1 MSPNSAYIYS
11 ILSEAIAT
19 KNSAAFVVSG
29 GSSPIKIF
37 QELSNSDLDWSKV
50 TITLVDDRAV
60 DKNHDDSNEK
70 LLNEY
75 LLINKASN
83 ANFVSLFTDSVN
95 VKNIKGGYDLMLLGM
110 GEDAHFA
117 SLFPSMIDTSPEH
130 FNINSKPEIIYT
142 EPMGNPLHPRVSMN
156 LSMILNSKKI
166 ILLASNSNKS
176 EMISQAKNNTSLPL
190 HYLFN
195 QELVNIEILKTY

>member
-1 MSPNSAYIYS
+1 MSPNTAYIHS
-11 ILSEAIAT
+11 ILSEAIAI
-19 KNSAAFVVSG
+19 KNAASFVVSG
-29 GSSPIKIF
+29 GSSPITVF
-37 QELSNSDLDWSKV
+37 QELSNSDLDWSKI

-117 SLFPSMIDTSPEH
+117 SLFPSMIETSPEH

-156 LSMILNSKKI
+156 LSMILESKKI

-176 EMISQAKNNTSLPL
+176 KMISQAKNNTSLPL
-190 HYLFN
+190 YYLFN

>member
-60 DKNHDDSNEK
+60 DKNHNDSNEK
-70 LLNEY
+70 LLNEH
-75 LLINKASN
+75 LLINKASD
-83 ANFVSLFTDSVN
+83 ANFISLFTDSKN
-95 VKNIKGGYDLMLLGM
+95 VKNIKDGCDLMLLGM

-117 SLFPSMIDTSPEH
+117 SLFPSMIESNPEN

-142 EPMGNPLHPRVSMN
+142 EPMGDPLHPRVSMN
-156 LSMILNSKKI
+156 LSMILDSKKI
-166 ILLASNSNKS
+166 ILLASNGNKFELIS
-176 EMISQAKNNTSLPL
+176 EAKNNTGLPL
-190 HYLFN
+190 YYLFN

>member
-1 MSPNSAYIYS
+1 MSPNTAYIHS
-11 ILSEAIAT
+11 ILSKAIAI
-19 KNSAAFVVSG
+19 KNAASFVVSG
-29 GSSPIKIF
+29 GSSPITIF
-37 QELSNSDLDWSKV
+37 QELSNSDLDWSKI

-70 LLNEY
+70 LLNEHF
-75 LLINKASN
+75 LINKASN
-83 ANFVSLFTDSVN
+83 ANFVSLFTDSVS

-117 SLFPSMIDTSPEH
+117 SLFPSMIETSPEH

-156 LSMILNSKKI
+156 LSMILDSKKI
-166 ILLASNSNKS
+166 ILLASNSNKF

-190 HYLFN
+190 YYLLN
-195 QELVNIEILKTY
+195 QELINIEILKTY

>member
-1 MSPNSAYIYS
+1 MSPNTVYIHS
-11 ILSEAIAT
+11 ILSEAIAI
-19 KNSAAFVVSG
+19 KNAASFVVSG
-29 GSSPIKIF
+29 GSSPITIF
-37 QELSNSDLDWSKV
+37 QELSNSDLDWSKI

-70 LLNEY
+70 LLNEH

-95 VKNIKGGYDLMLLGM
+95 VKNIKRGYDLMLLGM

-117 SLFPSMIDTSPEH
+117 SLFPSMIETSPEH
-130 FNINSKPEIIYT
+130 FNINSKHEIIYT

-156 LSMILNSKKI
+156 LSMILDSKKI

>member
-60 DKNHDDSNEK
+60 DKNHDRFK
-70 LLNEY
+70 
-75 LLINKASN
+75 
-83 ANFVSLFTDSVN
+83 
-95 VKNIKGGYDLMLLGM
+95 
-110 GEDAHFA
+110 
-117 SLFPSMIDTSPEH
+117 
-130 FNINSKPEIIYT
+130 
-142 EPMGNPLHPRVSMN
+142 
-156 LSMILNSKKI
+156 
-166 ILLASNSNKS
+166 
-176 EMISQAKNNTSLPL
+176 
-190 HYLFN
+190 
-195 QELVNIEILKTY
+195 

>member
-1 MSPNSAYIYS
+1 MSPNTAYIHS

-19 KNSAAFVVSG
+19 KNSASFVVSG
-29 GSSPIKIF
+29 GSSPITIF
-37 QELSNSDLDWSKV
+37 QELSNSDLDWSKI

-70 LLNEY
+70 LLNEH

-83 ANFVSLFTDSVN
+83 ANFISLFTDSKN
-95 VKNIKGGYDLMLLGM
+95 IKNIKGGYDLMLLGM

-117 SLFPSMIDTSPEH
+117 SLFPSMIETSPEH
-130 FNINSKPEIIYT
+130 LDINSKPEIIYT
-142 EPMGNPLHPRVSMN
+142 EPLGNPLHPRVSMN
-156 LSMILNSKKI
+156 LSMILDSKKI
-166 ILLASNSNKS
+166 ILLASNSNKF
-176 EMISQAKNNTSLPL
+176 ELISQAKNNTSLPL
-190 HYLFN
+190 YYLFN

>member
-1 MSPNSAYIYS
+1 MSPNTAYIHS
-11 ILSEAIAT
+11 ILSEAIAI
-19 KNSAAFVVSG
+19 KKAASFVVSG
-29 GSSPIKIF
+29 GSSPITIF
-37 QELSNSDLDWSKV
+37 QELSNADLDWSKI

-117 SLFPSMIDTSPEH
+117 SLFPSMIETSPEH

-156 LSMILNSKKI
+156 ISMILDSKKI
-166 ILLASNSNKS
+166 ILLASNSNKF
-176 EMISQAKNNTSLPL
+176 EMISQAINNTGLPL
-190 HYLFN
+190 YYLFN

>member
-60 DKNHDDSNEK
+60 DKNHNDSNEK
-70 LLNEY
+70 LLNEH
-75 LLINKASN
+75 LLINKASD
-83 ANFVSLFTDSVN
+83 ANFISLFTDSKN
-95 VKNIKGGYDLMLLGM
+95 VKNIKDGCDLMLLGM

-117 SLFPSMIDTSPEH
+117 SLFPSMIESNPEH
-130 FNINSKPEIIYT
+130 FNINSKD
-142 EPMGNPLHPRVSMN
+142 R
-156 LSMILNSKKI
+156 
-166 ILLASNSNKS
+166 KS
-176 EMISQAKNNTSLPL
+176 
-190 HYLFN
+190 
-195 QELVNIEILKTY
+195 VV

>member
-11 ILSEAIAT
+11 ILYEAIAT

-60 DKNHDDSNEK
+60 DKNHNDSNEK

-75 LLINKASN
+75 LLINKASD
-83 ANFVSLFTDSVN
+83 ANFISLFTDSKN
-95 VKNIKGGYDLMLLGM
+95 VKNIKDGCDLMLLGM

-117 SLFPSMIDTSPEH
+117 SLFPSMIESNPEH

-142 EPMGNPLHPRVSMN
+142 EPMGDPLHPRVSMN
-156 LSMILNSKKI
+156 LSMILDSKKI
-166 ILLASNSNKS
+166 ILLASNGNKFELIS
-176 EMISQAKNNTSLPL
+176 EAKNNTGLPL
-190 HYLFN
+190 YYLFN

>member
-29 GSSPIKIF
+29 GSSPITIF
-37 QELSNSDLDWSKV
+37 QELSNSDLDWSKI

>member
-1 MSPNSAYIYS
+1 MSPNTAYIHS
-11 ILSEAIAT
+11 ILSEAIAI
-19 KNSAAFVVSG
+19 KNAASFVVSG
-29 GSSPIKIF
+29 GSSPITIF
-37 QELSNSDLDWSKV
+37 QELSNSDLDWSKI

-117 SLFPSMIDTSPEH
+117 SLFPSMIETSPEH

-156 LSMILNSKKI
+156 LSMILESKKI

-190 HYLFN
+190 YYLFN

>member
-1 MSPNSAYIYS
+1 MSPNTAYIHS
-11 ILSEAIAT
+11 ILSEAIAI
-19 KNSAAFVVSG
+19 KNAASFVVSG

-117 SLFPSMIDTSPEH
+117 SLFPSMIETSPEH
-130 FNINSKPEIIYT
+130 LNINSKPEIIYT

-156 LSMILNSKKI
+156 LSMILDSKKI
-166 ILLASNSNKS
+166 ILLASNSNKF

-190 HYLFN
+190 YYLFN

>member
-1 MSPNSAYIYS
+1 MSPNTAYIHS
-11 ILSEAIAT
+11 ILSEAIAI
-19 KNSAAFVVSG
+19 KKAASFVVSG
-29 GSSPIKIF
+29 GSSPITIF
-37 QELSNSDLDWSKV
+37 QELSNADLDWSKI

-70 LLNEY
+70 LLNEH

-117 SLFPSMIDTSPEH
+117 SLFPSMIETSPEH

-156 LSMILNSKKI
+156 LSMILDSKKI

-190 HYLFN
+190 YYLFN

>member
-60 DKNHDDSNEK
+60 DKNHNDSNEK
-70 LLNEY
+70 LLNEH
-75 LLINKASN
+75 LLINKASD
-83 ANFVSLFTDSVN
+83 ANFISLFTDSKN
-95 VKNIKGGYDLMLLGM
+95 VKNIKDGYDLMLLGM

-117 SLFPSMIDTSPEH
+117 SLFPSMIESNPEY

-142 EPMGNPLHPRVSMN
+142 EPMGDPLHPRVSMN
-156 LSMILNSKKI
+156 LSMILDSKKI
-166 ILLASNSNKS
+166 ILLASNGNKFELIS
-176 EMISQAKNNTSLPL
+176 EAKNNTGLPL
-190 HYLFN
+190 YYLFN

>member
-60 DKNHDDSNEK
+60 DKNHNDSNEK
-70 LLNEY
+70 LLNEH
-75 LLINKASN
+75 LLINKASD
-83 ANFVSLFTDSVN
+83 ANFISLFTDSKN
-95 VKNIKGGYDLMLLGM
+95 VKNIKDGCDLMLLGM

-117 SLFPSMIDTSPEH
+117 SLFPSMIESNPEH

-142 EPMGNPLHPRVSMN
+142 EPMGDPLHPSVSMN
-156 LSMILNSKKI
+156 LSMILDSKKI
-166 ILLASNSNKS
+166 ILLASNGNKFELIS
-176 EMISQAKNNTSLPL
+176 ESKNNTGLPL
-190 HYLFN
+190 YYLFN

>member
-1 MSPNSAYIYS
+1 MSPNTAYIHS
-11 ILSEAIAT
+11 ILSEAIAI
-19 KNSAAFVVSG
+19 KNAASFVVSG
-29 GSSPIKIF
+29 GSSPITIF
-37 QELSNSDLDWSKV
+37 QELSNSDLDWSKI

-117 SLFPSMIDTSPEH
+117 SLFPSMIETSPEH

-156 LSMILNSKKI
+156 LSMILESKKI

-176 EMISQAKNNTSLPL
+176 KMISQAKNNTSLPL
-190 HYLFN
+190 YYLFN

>member
-1 MSPNSAYIYS
+1 MSPNTAYIHS
-11 ILSEAIAT
+11 ILSEAIAI
-19 KNSAAFVVSG
+19 KNAASFVVSG
-29 GSSPIKIF
+29 GSSPITIF
-37 QELSNSDLDWSKV
+37 QELSNSDLDWSKI

-117 SLFPSMIDTSPEH
+117 SLFPSMIETSPEH

-142 EPMGNPLHPRVSMN
+142 EPMGDPLHPRVSMN
-156 LSMILNSKKI
+156 LSMILDSKKI
-166 ILLASNSNKS
+166 ILLASNGNKFELIS
-176 EMISQAKNNTSLPL
+176 EAKNNTGLPL
-190 HYLFN
+190 YYLFN

>member
-60 DKNHDDSNEK
+60 DKNHNDSNEK

-75 LLINKASN
+75 WENIDPFDAAGQFCDKGKSYRSVIFFNDKKQKDLIKTS
-83 ANFVSLFTDSVN
+83 FKKIEKEIRSTSVN
-95 VKNIKGGYDLMLLGM
+95 R
-110 GEDAHFA
+110 F
-117 SLFPSMIDTSPEH
+117 
-130 FNINSKPEIIYT
+130 
-142 EPMGNPLHPRVSMN
+142 
-156 LSMILNSKKI
+156 
-166 ILLASNSNKS
+166 
-176 EMISQAKNNTSLPL
+176 
-190 HYLFN
+190 
-195 QELVNIEILKTY
+195 

>member
-1 MSPNSAYIYS
+1 MSPNTAYIHS
-11 ILSEAIAT
+11 ILSEAIAI
-19 KNSAAFVVSG
+19 KNAASFVVSG
-29 GSSPIKIF
+29 GSSPITIF
-37 QELSNSDLDWSKV
+37 QELSNSDLDWSKI

-117 SLFPSMIDTSPEH
+117 SLFPSMIETSPEH

-156 LSMILNSKKI
+156 LSMILDSKKI

-190 HYLFN
+190 YYLFN

>member
-1 MSPNSAYIYS
+1 MSPNSAYIYT

-60 DKNHDDSNEK
+60 DKNHNDSNEK
-70 LLNEY
+70 LLNEH
-75 LLINKASN
+75 LLINKASD
-83 ANFVSLFTDSVN
+83 ANFISLFTDSKN
-95 VKNIKGGYDLMLLGM
+95 VKNIKDGYDLMLLGM

-117 SLFPSMIDTSPEH
+117 SLFPSMIESNPEH

-142 EPMGNPLHPRVSMN
+142 EPMGDPLHPRVSMN
-156 LSMILNSKKI
+156 LSMILDSKKI
-166 ILLASNSNKS
+166 ILLASNGNKFELIS
-176 EMISQAKNNTSLPL
+176 EAKNNTGLPL
-190 HYLFN
+190 YYLLN

>member
-1 MSPNSAYIYS
+1 MSPNTVYIHS
-11 ILSEAIAT
+11 ILSEAIAI
-19 KNSAAFVVSG
+19 KNADSFVVSG
-29 GSSPIKIF
+29 GSSPITIF
-37 QELSNSDLDWSKV
+37 QELSNADLDWSKI

-117 SLFPSMIDTSPEH
+117 SLFPSMIETSPEH

-156 LSMILNSKKI
+156 LSMILDSKKI

>member
-60 DKNHDDSNEK
+60 DKNHNDSNEK
-70 LLNEY
+70 LLNEH
-75 LLINKASN
+75 LLINKASD
-83 ANFVSLFTDSVN
+83 ANFISLFTDSKN
-95 VKNIKGGYDLMLLGM
+95 VKNRKDGCDLMLLGM

-117 SLFPSMIDTSPEH
+117 SLFPSMIETSPEH

-142 EPMGNPLHPRVSMN
+142 EPMG
-156 LSMILNSKKI
+156 LSLIHISEPTRLLSISYAVFCLKKKKKI
-166 ILLASNSNKS
+166 HTTT
-176 EMISQAKNNTSLPL
+176 Q
-190 HYLFN
+190 
-195 QELVNIEILKTY
+195 

>member
-1 MSPNSAYIYS
+1 MSPNTAYIHS
-11 ILSEAIAT
+11 ILSKAIAI
-19 KNSAAFVVSG
+19 KNAASFVVSG
-29 GSSPIKIF
+29 GSSPITIF
-37 QELSNSDLDWSKV
+37 QELSNSDLDWSKI

-117 SLFPSMIDTSPEH
+117 SLFPSMIETSPEH

-156 LSMILNSKKI
+156 LSMILDSKKI

-190 HYLFN
+190 YYLFN

>member
-60 DKNHDDSNEK
+60 DKNHNDSNER
-70 LLNEY
+70 LLNEH
-75 LLINKASN
+75 LLINKASD
-83 ANFVSLFTDSVN
+83 ANFISLFTDSKN
-95 VKNIKGGYDLMLLGM
+95 VKNIKDGCDLMLLGM

-117 SLFPSMIDTSPEH
+117 SLFPSMIESNPEH

-142 EPMGNPLHPRVSMN
+142 EPMGDPLHPRVSMN
-156 LSMILNSKKI
+156 LSMILDSKKI
-166 ILLASNSNKS
+166 ILLASNGNKFELIS
-176 EMISQAKNNTSLPL
+176 EAKNNTGLPL
-190 HYLFN
+190 YYLFN

>member
-19 KNSAAFVVSG
+19 KDSAVFVVSG

-60 DKNHDDSNEK
+60 DKNHNDSNEK
-70 LLNEY
+70 LLNEH
-75 LLINKASN
+75 LLINKASD
-83 ANFVSLFTDSVN
+83 ANFISLFTDSKN
-95 VKNIKGGYDLMLLGM
+95 VKNIKDGCDLMLLGM

-117 SLFPSMIDTSPEH
+117 SLFPSMIESNPEH

-142 EPMGNPLHPRVSMN
+142 EPMGDPLHPRVSMN
-156 LSMILNSKKI
+156 LSMILDSKKI
-166 ILLASNSNKS
+166 ILLASNGNKFELIS
-176 EMISQAKNNTSLPL
+176 EAKNNKGLPL
-190 HYLFN
+190 YYLFN

>member
-1 MSPNSAYIYS
+1 MSPNTAYIHF

-19 KNSAAFVVSG
+19 KNSASFVVSG
-29 GSSPIKIF
+29 GSSPITIF
-37 QELSNSDLDWSKV
+37 QELSNSDLDWSKI

-75 LLINKASN
+75 FLINKASN

-110 GEDAHFA
+110 GEDGHFA
-117 SLFPSMIDTSPEH
+117 SLFPSMIETSPEY

-156 LSMILNSKKI
+156 ISMILDSKKI
-166 ILLASNSNKS
+166 ILLASNSNKF

-190 HYLFN
+190 YYLFN

>member
-1 MSPNSAYIYS
+1 MSPNTAYIHS
-11 ILSEAIAT
+11 ILSEAIAI
-19 KNSAAFVVSG
+19 KKAASFVVSG
-29 GSSPIKIF
+29 GSSPITIF
-37 QELSNSDLDWSKV
+37 QELSNADLDWSKI

-117 SLFPSMIDTSPEH
+117 SLFPSMIETSPEH

-156 LSMILNSKKI
+156 LSMILDSKKI

-190 HYLFN
+190 YYLFN

>member
-1 MSPNSAYIYS
+1 MSPNTAYIHS
-11 ILSEAIAT
+11 ILSEAIAI
-19 KNSAAFVVSG
+19 KNAASFVVSG
-29 GSSPIKIF
+29 GSSPITIF
-37 QELSNSDLDWSKV
+37 QELSNSDLDWSKI

-70 LLNEY
+70 LLNAHF
-75 LLINKASN
+75 LINKASN

-117 SLFPSMIDTSPEH
+117 SLFPSMIETSPEH

-156 LSMILNSKKI
+156 LSMILESKKI

-190 HYLFN
+190 YYLFN

>member
-1 MSPNSAYIYS
+1 MSPNTAYIHS
-11 ILSEAIAT
+11 ILSEAIAI
-19 KNSAAFVVSG
+19 KNAASFVVSG
-29 GSSPIKIF
+29 GSSPITIF
-37 QELSNSDLDWSKV
+37 QELSNSDLDWSKI

-117 SLFPSMIDTSPEH
+117 SLFPSMIETSPEH

-156 LSMILNSKKI
+156 LSMILDSKKI

>member
-1 MSPNSAYIYS
+1 MSPNTAYIHS
-11 ILSEAIAT
+11 ILFEAIAT
-19 KNSAAFVVSG
+19 KNSASFVVSG
-29 GSSPIKIF
+29 GSSPITIF
-37 QELSNSDLDWSKV
+37 KELSNSDLDWSKI

-70 LLNEY
+70 LLNEHF
-75 LLINKASN
+75 LINKASN
-83 ANFVSLFTDSVN
+83 ANFVSLFTDSVS

-117 SLFPSMIDTSPEH
+117 SLFPSMIETSPEH

-156 LSMILNSKKI
+156 LSMILESNKI
-166 ILLASNSNKS
+166 ILLASNSNKF

-190 HYLFN
+190 YYLLN
-195 QELVNIEILKTY
+195 QELINIEILKTY

>member
-1 MSPNSAYIYS
+1 MSPNTAYIHS
-11 ILSEAIAT
+11 ILSEAIAI
-19 KNSAAFVVSG
+19 KNAASFVVSG
-29 GSSPIKIF
+29 GSSPITIF
-37 QELSNSDLDWSKV
+37 QELSNSDLDWSKI

-156 LSMILNSKKI
+156 LSMILDSKKI

>member
-1 MSPNSAYIYS
+1 MSPNTAYIHS
-11 ILSEAIAT
+11 ILSEAIAI
-19 KNSAAFVVSG
+19 KNAASFVVSG
-29 GSSPIKIF
+29 GSSPITIF
-37 QELSNSDLDWSKV
+37 QELSNSDLDWSKI

-117 SLFPSMIDTSPEH
+117 SLFPSMIETSPEH

-156 LSMILNSKKI
+156 LSMILESKKI

>member
-1 MSPNSAYIYS
+1 MSPNTAYIHF

-19 KNSAAFVVSG
+19 KNSASFVVSG
-29 GSSPIKIF
+29 GSSPITIF
-37 QELSNSDLDWSKV
+37 QELSNSDLDWSKI

-117 SLFPSMIDTSPEH
+117 SLFPSMIETSPEH

-156 LSMILNSKKI
+156 LSMILESKKI

-190 HYLFN
+190 YYLFN

>member
-1 MSPNSAYIYS
+1 MSPNTAYIHS
-11 ILSEAIAT
+11 ILSEAIAI
-19 KNSAAFVVSG
+19 KNAASFVVSG
-29 GSSPIKIF
+29 GSSPITIF
-37 QELSNSDLDWSKV
+37 QELSNSDLDWSKI

-75 LLINKASN
+75 FLINKASN

-95 VKNIKGGYDLMLLGM
+95 VKNIKDGCDLMLLGM

-117 SLFPSMIDTSPEH
+117 SLFPSMIESNPEH

-156 LSMILNSKKI
+156 LSMILDSKKI

>member
-11 ILSEAIAT
+11 ILYEAIAT

-37 QELSNSDLDWSKV
+37 QELSDSDLDWSKV

-60 DKNHDDSNEK
+60 DKNHNDSNEK
-70 LLNEY
+70 LLNEH
-75 LLINKASN
+75 LLINKASD
-83 ANFVSLFTDSVN
+83 ANFISLFTDSKN
-95 VKNIKGGYDLMLLGM
+95 VKNIKDGCDLMLLGM

-117 SLFPSMIDTSPEH
+117 SLFPSMIESNPEH

-142 EPMGNPLHPRVSMN
+142 ELMGDPLHPRVSMN
-156 LSMILNSKKI
+156 LSMILDSKKI
-166 ILLASNSNKS
+166 ILLASNGNKFELIS
-176 EMISQAKNNTSLPL
+176 EAKNNTGLPL
-190 HYLFN
+190 YYLFN

>member
-1 MSPNSAYIYS
+1 
-11 ILSEAIAT
+11 
-19 KNSAAFVVSG
+19 
-29 GSSPIKIF
+29 
-37 QELSNSDLDWSKV
+37 
-50 TITLVDDRAV
+50 
-60 DKNHDDSNEK
+60 
-70 LLNEY
+70 
-75 LLINKASN
+75 
-83 ANFVSLFTDSVN
+83 
-95 VKNIKGGYDLMLLGM
+95 MLLGM

-117 SLFPSMIDTSPEH
+117 SLFPSMIETSPEH

-156 LSMILNSKKI
+156 LSMILDSKKI